1 MQHRQRRISEWE
13 IASEAWTPGRA
24 DCVILHRERGKK
36 ITHNWLF
43 RTYFLFYFI
52 IILMYC
58 VGLIITR
65 SSSLMYFLVER
76 HRPSVLA
83 EPHSDPFWSLIGT
96 IFNWDSFFFFKEWI
110 LYKDVEIVIDKR
122 IKIKTVPFRLSGRN
136 GREITQ
142 TPRNSG
148 KIRNVF
154 SNLPQVSRRFGRRR
168 VVQRRHDKALSDSRA
183 NTSSSKRSGLPTYIG
198 AKKRA
203 EQFRAVAISPIRAF
217 FAVTIIIKKT
227 IL

>member
-1 MQHRQRRISEWE
+1 MRDRIRSLDTRTSRLCYITQRKR
-13 IASEAWTPGRA
+13 
-24 DCVILHRERGKK
+24 KK

-43 RTYFLFYFI
+43 RIYFLFYFI

-168 VVQRRHDKALSDSRA
+168 VVRRRHDKALSDSRVRLKGLDYQH
-183 NTSSSKRSGLPTYIG
+183 TSARKSVRNNFVRS
-198 AKKRA
+198 R
-203 EQFRAVAISPIRAF
+203 FRRF
-217 FAVTIIIKKT
+217 ELF
-227 IL
+227 LL